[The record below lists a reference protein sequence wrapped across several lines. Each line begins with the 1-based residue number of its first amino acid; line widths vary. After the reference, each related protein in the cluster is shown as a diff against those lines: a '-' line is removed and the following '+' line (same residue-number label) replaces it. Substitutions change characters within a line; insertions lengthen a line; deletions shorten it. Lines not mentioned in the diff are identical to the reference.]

1 MKLNH
6 KFLAGLVSIGL
17 LAIVPDSAFASGRG
31 GGHFHYFSAGN
42 PGGIPAGPVYPL
54 TPTPANQA
62 WVNNNAWA
70 KYLGQVRQGA
80 NVSSGSS
87 VPTLQQNGTR

>member
-1 MKLNH
+1 MKSNN
-6 KFLAGLVSIGL
+6 KFLVSLVAIGL
-17 LAIVPDSAFASGRG
+17 LAIVSDSAFASGRG
-31 GGHFHYFSAGN
+31 GGHFHYFSVGN
-42 PGGIPAGPVYPL
+42 PGGIQAGPVYPL

-70 KYLGQVRQGA
+70 NYLGQVRQGT

-87 VPTLQQNGTR
+87 APTLQQNGRQ